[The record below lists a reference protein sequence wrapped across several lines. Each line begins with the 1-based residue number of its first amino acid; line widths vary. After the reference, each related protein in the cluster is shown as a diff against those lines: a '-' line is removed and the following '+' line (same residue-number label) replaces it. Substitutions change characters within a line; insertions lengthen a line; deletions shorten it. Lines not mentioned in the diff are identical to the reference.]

1 MDLTIIDKRRARNT
15 MGVYRLEHPEKL
27 RSHLANGRRLFE
39 VRPDEG
45 EMWRWQQVD
54 AADVQPFKAP
64 LDPPVDTPRRF
75 LFAER
80 ELLFRFEGGNFYSA
94 LPEPAPQVLFGVHS
108 CDLQAIAYLDLVFA
122 DDPHYQARRR
132 ALLLVG
138 LDCHHSCNAGFCST
152 LSSGPSV
159 RQSMA
164 DLVLLPLERRGYL
177 LLVTSTAGANA
188 LEGLDLD
195 PAEMPWQ
202 DERARNTAQVSA
214 AQGSVDDIASGIAAI
229 NAGLVAADTW
239 EAIALDFLGT
249 EDCASLC
256 PTCACFTVDLQSVGD
271 GQSSIG
277 ERSWDSCLS
286 ADFQLEAQ
294 GHNPSSSAG
303 QRTHHFWLHKFG
315 NAFRKRYGSY
325 GCVGCGRCERAPR
338 KGIGAKE
345 ALRRVARP

>member
-1 MDLTIIDKRRARNT
+1 

-132 ALLLVG
+132 ATLLVG
-138 LDCHHSCNAGFCST
+138 LDCHRSCNAGFCT
-152 LSSGPSV
+152 ALSSGPRV

-164 DLVLLPLERRGYL
+164 DLVLLPLERCGYA
-177 LLVTSTAGANA
+177 LLVTSTAGAIA
-188 LEGLDLD
+188 LQGLDLE
-195 PAEMPWQ
+195 PAEVEWQ
-202 DERARNTAQVSA
+202 AERVRNSARVSA
-214 AQGSVDDIASGIAAI
+214 AQGGDDDVANGIAFI
-229 NAGLVAADTW
+229 NAGLVAAETW
-239 EAIALDFLGT
+239 EGIALDFLGAG
-249 EDCASLC
+249 DCARLC
-256 PTCACFTVDLQSVGD
+256 PTCTCFSTEMRPVDGALACA
-271 GQSSIG
+271 G
-277 ERSWDSCLS
+277 ERVWDSCLS
-286 ADFQLEAQ
+286 ETFQLESQ
-294 GHNPSSSAG
+294 GRNPSSRAG
-303 QRTHHFWLHKFG
+303 QRTQHFWLHKFG
-315 NAFRKRYGSY
+315 NAFKERYGGY
-325 GCVGCGRCERAPR
+325 GCVGCGRCERA
-338 KGIGAKE
+338 GMGALQV
-345 ALRRVARP
+345 LRRVNAS